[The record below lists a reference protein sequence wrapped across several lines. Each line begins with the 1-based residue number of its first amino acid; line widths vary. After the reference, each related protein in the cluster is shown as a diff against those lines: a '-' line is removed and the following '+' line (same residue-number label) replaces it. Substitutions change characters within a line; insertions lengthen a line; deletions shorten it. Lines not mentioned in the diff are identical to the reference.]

1 MRAKLPLFVFLI
13 AAACGPA
20 ETVAPPP
27 AAPVAPEPAPAP
39 VAPAPE
45 PVASTPAPSTA
56 VTPAPAET
64 LSGPDPLTVGANIYK
79 LVFENERVR
88 VLDVSFKPGDKIAM
102 HAHPDHAAYVRSGGK
117 LKVSPSTGA
126 PQELDLKTGQG
137 AFLPA
142 QSHSAENVGKT
153 PLKLVVVEIKPGNT
167 AGAAPPGDDPLK
179 AGPKIYKP
187 IFEDE
192 HVRMLQVTFEKGA
205 KIPMHSHP
213 DHVAYVTSAG
223 KLHIAP
229 EQGAAQDID
238 MKQGQAVFLPA
249 QAHAA
254 QNAGA
259 TKVQAII
266 FEIKPGKAS
275 K

>member
-1 MRAKLPLFVFLI
+1 MRSSLPLFVFLI

-27 AAPVAPEPAPAP
+27 AAPAPAP
-39 VAPAPE
+39 VVAAPAE
-45 PVASTPAPSTA
+45 PVASSPAPSPT
-56 VTPAPAET
+56 VTPAPAEA
-64 LSGPDPLTVGANIYK
+64 LSGPDPVAVGPNIYK

-88 VLDVSFKPGDKIAM
+88 VLEASFKPGDKIAM
-102 HAHPDHAAYVRSGGK
+102 HAHPDHAVYVRSGGK
-117 LKVSPSTGA
+117 LKVTPSTGA
-126 PQELDLKTGQG
+126 VQDLDLKTGQG
-137 AFLPA
+137 VFLTA

-153 PLKLVVVEIKPGNT
+153 PVKLVVVEIKPGSA
-167 AGAAPPGDDPLK
+167 AGAAPAGDDPVK

-205 KIPMHSHP
+205 KIPVHSHP
-213 DHVAYVTSAG
+213 DHVAYVTSSG
-223 KLHIAP
+223 KLHITPA
-229 EQGAAQDID
+229 QGAAQDFD
-238 MKQGQAVFLPA
+238 MKEGQAVFLPA
-249 QAHAA
+249 QAHSA

-266 FEIKPGKAS
+266 FEIKGGKAS